1 MRKKLFVVAFCTL
14 LVLPITLSLIAN
26 ASNITIDVSLGGY
39 KDYYARPKFYISSY
53 LNGTYQKEFEQW
65 WGNHFVSRGIMIK
78 SYNQIRFDLLRLGN
92 EIVGKNKVLYEPDYI
107 LEYLCI
113 GEENNFALKENQE
126 KVDRYISQLEE
137 VNQKLQKIGKQ
148 LILYITPSKCDDTK
162 EYIPMTYQIL
172 SKMESKKR
180 IRAVDYVRER
190 LKETELV
197 FIDGEKELKESGVE
211 YPSFYS
217 TGIHLSRTAEQVLHL
232 KILNTLSDMTK
243 DPIKKF
249 KLLEVEEQ
257 DSPYWRDA
265 DLWELMNV
273 WEKPEER
280 YYQYRVKRILP
291 QQYENKGFLIQGG
304 SFADGLRK
312 DLAENAISPKI
323 NYIFYNNYLMDQNGY
338 YYKLNPQNTTT
349 DLKSD
354 WSNLEISKL
363 LDETDVI
370 IIELNEKHIRYFSN
384 GFVEY
389 LNESINNYK
398 RSSGGGISKIRNWI
412 PEGNYQEDLD
422 WLFGIYNYEEG
433 FAWGKDYCSFIL
445 QNEQISKKGLEIDFE
460 ISSYWNFQDTKE
472 ECILVYINGVRCK
485 QLFVSQA
492 GRIILN
498 FLPEELPISQSDQ
511 YQIELYT
518 TQSFI
523 PSKLSING
531 DNRELSIILRYVGEG
546 R

>member
-14 LVLPITLSLIAN
+14 LVLPITLSVIAN

-280 YYQYRVKRILP
+280 YY
-291 QQYENKGFLIQGG
+291 
-304 SFADGLRK
+304 
-312 DLAENAISPKI
+312 
-323 NYIFYNNYLMDQNGY
+323 IFYNNYLMDQNGY

-398 RSSGGGISKIRNWI
+398 RSSGGVFPKYEIGHQKEIIKKISTGCL
-412 PEGNYQEDLD
+412 E
-422 WLFGIYNYEEG
+422 
-433 FAWGKDYCSFIL
+433 FITMKKV
-445 QNEQISKKGLEIDFE
+445 SKKGLEIDFE

-531 DNRELSIILRYVGEG
+531 DNRELSSILRYVGEV

>member
-14 LVLPITLSLIAN
+14 LVLPITLSVIAN

-398 RSSGGGISKIRNWI
+398 RSSGGVFPKYEIGHQKEIIKKISTGCLEFITMKKVLHGEKIIVRLSYKMNRF
-412 PEGNYQEDLD
+412 LR
-422 WLFGIYNYEEG
+422 
-433 FAWGKDYCSFIL
+433 KD
-445 QNEQISKKGLEIDFE
+445 
-460 ISSYWNFQDTKE
+460 
-472 ECILVYINGVRCK
+472 
-485 QLFVSQA
+485 
-492 GRIILN
+492 
-498 FLPEELPISQSDQ
+498 
-511 YQIELYT
+511 
-518 TQSFI
+518 
-523 PSKLSING
+523 
-531 DNRELSIILRYVGEG
+531 
-546 R
+546 

>member
-14 LVLPITLSLIAN
+14 LVLPITLSVIAN
-26 ASNITIDVSLGGY
+26 AGNITIDVSLGGY

-78 SYNQIRFDLLRLGN
+78 SYNQIRFDLLHLGN

-137 VNQKLQKIGKQ
+137 VNQKLQKIEKQ

-197 FIDGEKELKESGVE
+197 FIDGEKELKESEVE

-232 KILNTLSDMTK
+232 KILNTLNTLNTLSDMTK

-323 NYIFYNNYLMDQNGY
+323 NYIFYNSYLMDQNGY

-398 RSSGGGISKIRNWI
+398 KSSGGGYFQNT
-412 PEGNYQEDLD
+412 ELD
-422 WLFGIYNYEEG
+422 
-433 FAWGKDYCSFIL
+433 
-445 QNEQISKKGLEIDFE
+445 
-460 ISSYWNFQDTKE
+460 T
-472 ECILVYINGVRCK
+472 R
-485 QLFVSQA
+485 
-492 GRIILN
+492 R
-498 FLPEELPISQSDQ
+498 
-511 YQIELYT
+511 
-518 TQSFI
+518 
-523 PSKLSING
+523 KLSRSSRLVVWN
-531 DNRELSIILRYVGEG
+531 L
-546 R
+546 

>member
-14 LVLPITLSLIAN
+14 LVLPITLSVIAN
-26 ASNITIDVSLGGY
+26 AGNLTVDVSLGGY
-39 KDYYARPKFYISSY
+39 KDNYARPKFYISSY

-65 WGNHFVSRGIMIK
+65 WGNNFVSRGIMIK
-78 SYNQIRFDLLRLGN
+78 SYNQIRLDLLRLGN
-92 EIVGKNKVLYEPDYI
+92 EVVGKNKILYEPDYI

-126 KVDRYISQLEE
+126 KVDRYINQLEE
-137 VNQKLQKIGKQ
+137 VNEKLQKIGKQ

-172 SKMESKKR
+172 SKMESDKR

-197 FIDGEKELKESGVE
+197 FVDGDKELKESELE

-249 KLLEVEEQ
+249 KLLEAEEQ

-280 YYQYRVKRILP
+280 YYQYRVKKILP
-291 QQYENKGFLIQGG
+291 QQYQNKGFLIQGG

-312 DLAENAISPKI
+312 DLAENAVSPKI
-323 NYIFYNNYLMDQNGY
+323 NYIFYNNYLIDQNGY
-338 YYKLNPQNTTT
+338 YYKLNPQNTAT

-363 LDETDVI
+363 LDKTDVI

-389 LNESINNYK
+389 LNESLNNYK
-398 RSSGGGISKIRNWI
+398 KSSGGVFPKYEIGHQKETIQKILSGCLEFTTMKRALHGEKIIVRLLYKMNRF
-412 PEGNYQEDLD
+412 LRKD
-422 WLFGIYNYEEG
+422 W
-433 FAWGKDYCSFIL
+433 K
-445 QNEQISKKGLEIDFE
+445 
-460 ISSYWNFQDTKE
+460 
-472 ECILVYINGVRCK
+472 
-485 QLFVSQA
+485 
-492 GRIILN
+492 
-498 FLPEELPISQSDQ
+498 
-511 YQIELYT
+511 
-518 TQSFI
+518 
-523 PSKLSING
+523 
-531 DNRELSIILRYVGEG
+531 
-546 R
+546 